1 MHCTHFFTKRFPLLS
16 SIFQS
21 HAPRQTRLSSIAGII
36 HTSFPLPAQPGC
48 YHPLLSS
55 LYPCPLHAAQPGFY
69 YSLVSSL
76 YPCPFQPSQ
85 VFIIPWYHPYIP
97 APSSPVRF
105 YLPLLTSIL
114 SCPLQHS
121 QVVILYCCHPYPS
134 APYSAAR
141 LLSST
146 VIIHTPLPYHHPL
159 LLCMH
164 TLHSLL
170 LLLYIGCYCTH
181 NYYKAGCFL
190 F

>member
-21 HAPRQTRLSSIAGII
+21 HAPRHTRLSSIAGII
-36 HTSFPLPAQPGC
+36 HTSFPLPAQPGY
-48 YHPLLSS
+48 YHPLL
-55 LYPCPLHAAQPGFY
+55 
-69 YSLVSSL
+69 SSL

-105 YLPLLTSIL
+105 YLPLLTSIP

-170 LLLYIGCYCTH
+170 LLYRLLLYT
-181 NYYKAGCFL
+181 
-190 F
+190 